1 MKLSSAKK
9 YSEAVFSEPGAR
21 RTNWLIIVNTP
32 DPQVRKHIRM
42 MQ

>member
-9 YSEAVFSEPGAR
+9 YSESVFCEPEAR
-21 RTNWLIIVNTP
+21 RTNWLIIVNAP
-32 DPQVRKHIRM
+32 DPQVRRHIRM